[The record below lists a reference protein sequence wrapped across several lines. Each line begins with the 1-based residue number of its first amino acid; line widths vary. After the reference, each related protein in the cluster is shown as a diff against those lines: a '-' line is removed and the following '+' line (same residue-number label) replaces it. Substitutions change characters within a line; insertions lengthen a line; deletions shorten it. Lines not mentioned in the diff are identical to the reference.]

1 MQPQEISI
9 KALIG
14 SPYATDANDGE
25 LLYRHLALHTAENR
39 TVEVSFEGLELVTPA
54 FTNAS
59 FGRLILEGGVEDFE
73 LLVREVGISTPWR
86 ALLLE
91 TKRNAQRQREERIF
105 GIVCPNPPAS
115 PPTRRAIPSLLP
127 QPSSMRT
134 PSLKPY
140 WLRPS

>member
-1 MQPQEISI
+1 MQPLVISI

-91 TKRNAQRQREERIF
+91 TKKNAQRQREERIL
-105 GIVCPNPPAS
+105 GK
-115 PPTRRAIPSLLP
+115 L
-127 QPSSMRT
+127 
-134 PSLKPY
+134 
-140 WLRPS
+140 

>member
-1 MQPQEISI
+1 MQPLVISI

-54 FTNAS
+54 FTNTS
-59 FGRLILEGGVEDFE
+59 FGRLILEGGREDLE
-73 LLVREVGISTPWR
+73 QLVHEVGISTPWR

-91 TKRNAQRQREERIF
+91 TKRNAQRQREERIL
-105 GIVCPNPPAS
+105 GK
-115 PPTRRAIPSLLP
+115 L
-127 QPSSMRT
+127 
-134 PSLKPY
+134 
-140 WLRPS
+140 